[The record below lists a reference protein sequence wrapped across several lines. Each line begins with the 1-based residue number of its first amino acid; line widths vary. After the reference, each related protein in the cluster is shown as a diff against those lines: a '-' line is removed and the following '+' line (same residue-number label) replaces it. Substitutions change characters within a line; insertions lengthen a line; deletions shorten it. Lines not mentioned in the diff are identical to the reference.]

1 MPADLQAHYQ
11 RIIEISQ
18 QLTSTLDLRSLLR
31 KIISAATELT
41 QTEAASIMLM
51 DQATGALRFEIAT
64 NIDPSDMEDII
75 VSLEDSIAGWIFT
88 HGEPRVIDDVRR
100 ESTWS
105 PNVDQTIEF
114 QTRSLLGVP
123 MRTHN
128 RVIGVLEALNKID
141 NVPFSDD
148 DIQTLTILAGQAAIA
163 IENARLFQQ
172 SDFIADMV
180 HELRQPLAALKASI
194 TLLNRPNLAAEKR
207 DDITGMMHNETERL
221 IRMTTEFLDLA
232 RLESGRAKLDMKPFD
247 LHKLLI
253 ESIEVVVPQAHEHGI
268 KIHCDRTDAVV
279 NGDRGKC
286 KQVLLNLLTNAI
298 KYNRE
303 NGQVFVETT
312 LVTQAQDLF
321 ARVAVRDTGYG
332 ISREN
337 QKHMFQKFFR
347 ADNTSSFTQGTGIG
361 LTVAKHIIEAHKGQ
375 IGLESEEDVGTTF
388 YFTLPIHVA
397 Q

>member
-1 MPADLQAHYQ
+1 
-11 RIIEISQ
+11 
-18 QLTSTLDLRSLLR
+18 
-31 KIISAATELT
+31 
-41 QTEAASIMLM
+41 
-51 DQATGALRFEIAT
+51 
-64 NIDPSDMEDII
+64 
-75 VSLEDSIAGWIFT
+75 
-88 HGEPRVIDDVRR
+88 
-100 ESTWS
+100 
-105 PNVDQTIEF
+105 
-114 QTRSLLGVP
+114 
-123 MRTHN
+123 
-128 RVIGVLEALNKID
+128 
-141 NVPFSDD
+141 
-148 DIQTLTILAGQAAIA
+148 
-163 IENARLFQQ
+163 
-172 SDFIADMV
+172 
-180 HELRQPLAALKASI
+180 
-194 TLLNRPNLAAEKR
+194 
-207 DDITGMMHNETERL
+207 
-221 IRMTTEFLDLA
+221 
-232 RLESGRAKLDMKPFD
+232 
-247 LHKLLI
+247 
-253 ESIEVVVPQAHEHGI
+253 
-268 KIHCDRTDAVV
+268 VV